1 MVLKEDIILFDLVVF
16 CVGQNEHTKDIPKNT
31 NIYVTTEER
40 YCKYWNFITYEKG
53 CWYNLYTSKNEFA
66 GTNICQHLGDKPLMQ
81 IPGFVVKDDTRFECL
96 TPYTISEE
104 YQKSFEAIITHLLL
118 QSPNKKIYVLAR
130 YQSSEAEIVMGTY
143 KINTFLNLMKKE
155 SVYAN
160 VCYII
165 TQNDNAL

>member
-16 CVGQNEHTKDIPKNT
+16 CVGQNEYTKDIPKNN

-40 YCKYWNFITYEKG
+40 YCGYWNFITCEKG
-53 CWYNLYTSKNEFA
+53 CWYNLYTNKNEFA
-66 GTNICQHLGDKPLMQ
+66 GTNICRHLGDEPLMH
-81 IPGFVVKDDTRFECL
+81 IPGFVVQDGTRFECL
-96 TPYTISEE
+96 TPYTINEE
-104 YQKSFEAIITHLLL
+104 YQKSFEAIITYLLSK
-118 QSPNKKIYVLAR
+118 SPDKKIYILAR

-143 KINTFLNLMKKE
+143 KISTFLDLMKKN

>member
-1 MVLKEDIILFDLVVF
+1 MFDLVVF
-16 CVGQNEHTKDIPKNT
+16 CVGQEKHIKDIPKNS
-31 NIYVTTEER
+31 NIYITNEER
-40 YCKYWNFITYEKG
+40 YYEYWKFLTCEKG
-53 CWYNLYTSKNEFA
+53 CWYNLYAHKDEVA
-66 GTNICQHLGDKPLMQ
+66 GTNICQHLDREPLMQ
-81 IPGFVVKDDTRFECL
+81 IPGFVVQDDTRFEGL
-96 TPYTISEE
+96 TPYMISEE

-130 YQSSEAEIVMGTY
+130 YQSSEAEVVMGTY
-143 KINTFLNLMKKE
+143 KVNTFLDLMRKK